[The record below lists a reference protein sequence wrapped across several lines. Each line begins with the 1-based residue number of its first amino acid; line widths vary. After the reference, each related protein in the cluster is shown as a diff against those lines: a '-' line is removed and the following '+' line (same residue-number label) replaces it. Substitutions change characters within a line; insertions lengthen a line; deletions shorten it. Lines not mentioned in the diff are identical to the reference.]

1 MMLNSIVKLVFEMN
15 FSDYLSLS
23 FSFSLSLPLT
33 LPFSSFLSQSSYSIW
48 VSFVGVQS
56 FRPFH
61 IAEQTK

>member
-15 FSDYLSLS
+15 VSDYLSLS
-23 FSFSLSLPLT
+23 FSFSLS
-33 LPFSSFLSQSSYSIW
+33 SSHSTFLSQSSYSIW